1 MHYLFALSMLI
12 LTALVGCAENPV
24 TGKKQFSLMSA
35 SQEVAIGE
43 QNYGPS
49 QQQQGGR
56 YSVDPELSLYV
67 ASVGKKL
74 AAVSDRKEL
83 PYEFVVLNNDVP
95 NAWALPGGKIAINR
109 GLLLLLDD
117 EAQLAAVLGHEIVH
131 AAARHG
137 ATQMTQQAILGLGV
151 QVAGVAA
158 QATEYGELI
167 NMSAG
172 LGASAAQAK
181 YGRSQELESDN
192 YGIQYMVRAGYE
204 PYGAVELQETFVT
217 LSEGTSSDFLST
229 LMASHP
235 PSQERVDKNRE
246 AAEKLPR
253 GVRNKTQYQQAIAQ
267 IVKDKAAYDANS
279 KAITAIVNKDYAG
292 AQSLINQAIS
302 KQPEEALFYVTQGQL
317 QLAQNNTASA
327 MQSFSTATR
336 KNPDYFMGFL
346 GLGLSQKSE
355 GKLTDARSSLQ
366 KSLAILSTPT
376 GAYHLGELELASGN
390 RDAAITHFQ
399 TAQAGGGELGDAAA
413 AQLSKLQTVTPSE

>member
-1 MHYLFALSMLI
+1 MHYLLALSILV
-12 LTALVGCAENPV
+12 LTALAGCAENPV

-35 SQEVAIGE
+35 SEEISIGE
-43 QNYGPS
+43 RNYGPS

-83 PYEFVVLNNDVP
+83 PYEFVVLNNDIP

-137 ATQMTQQAILGLGV
+137 ATQMTQQTLLGLGMEA
-151 QVAGVAA
+151 AGVAA
-158 QATEYGELI
+158 QATQYGELI

-181 YGRSQELESDN
+181 YGRLQELESDE
-192 YGIQYMVRAGYE
+192 YGIEYMIRAGYE
-204 PYGAVELQETFVT
+204 PYGAVELQETFVS
-217 LSEGTSSDFLST
+217 LSAGTSSDFVSA

-235 PSQERVDKNRE
+235 PSQERVDKNRA

-253 GVRNKTQYQQAIAQ
+253 GARNKAQYQSAIAQ
-267 IVKDKAAYDANS
+267 IVKDKAAYEANS
-279 KAITAIVNKDYAG
+279 KAISAIVNKDYVG
-292 AQSLINQAIS
+292 AQSLISQAIS
-302 KQPEEALFYVTQGQL
+302 QQSEEALFYVTQGQL
-317 QLAQNNTASA
+317 QLAQNNTAAA
-327 MQSFSTATR
+327 MQSFSTATG
-336 KNPDYFMGFL
+336 KNPDYFMSFL
-346 GLGLSQKSE
+346 GLGLSQKSQ
-355 GKLTDARSSLQ
+355 GKLTDARSNLQ

-376 GAYHLGELELASGN
+376 GSYHLGELELASGN
-390 RDAAITHFQ
+390 RDAAIRHFQ
-399 TAQAGGGELGDAAA
+399 TAQAGGGDLGDAAT
-413 AQLSKLQTVTPSE
+413 AQLNKLQAATTSE

>member
-1 MHYLFALSMLI
+1 MRYLLSLSMLV
-12 LTALVGCAENPV
+12 LTALTGCVVNPV
-24 TGKKQFSLMSA
+24 TGEKQFSLMSA
-35 SQEVAIGE
+35 SEEVSIGE

-67 ASVGKKL
+67 AGVGEKL

-83 PYEFVVLNNDVP
+83 PYEFVVLNNDAP

-137 ATQMTQQAILGLGV
+137 AAQKTQQALLGLGMEAADV
-151 QVAGVAA
+151 VA
-158 QATEYGELI
+158 QETEYGELI

-172 LGASAAQAK
+172 FGVGAVQAK
-181 YGRSQELESDN
+181 YGRSQELESDA
-192 YGIQYMVRAGYE
+192 YGIEYMVRVGYE
-204 PYGAVELQETFVT
+204 PYGAVELQETFVR
-217 LSEGTSSDFLST
+217 LSEGASSDFLSI

-246 AAEKLPR
+246 AAAKLPR
-253 GVRNKTQYQQAIAQ
+253 GVRNKAQYQRAIAQ
-267 IVKDKAAYDANS
+267 IVKDKAAYEANS
-279 KAITAIVNKDYAG
+279 QAITAIVNKDYTS

-327 MQSFSTATR
+327 VQSFSVATR

-355 GKLTDARSSLQ
+355 GNLTDARSSLQ
-366 KSLAILSTPT
+366 KSLTILSTQT
-376 GAYHLGELELASGN
+376 GAYHLGELELGSGN
-390 RDAAITHFQ
+390 RDTAIAYFQ
-399 TAQAGGGELGDAAA
+399 TAQSGGGDLGDAAT
-413 AQLSKLQTVTPSE
+413 AQLNKLQTATVSE